1 MDRNN
6 PLSRIALAATPRMLK
21 RAALFTGG
29 AVMGLSVSAAASYA
43 LVSLFASD
51 SSARLAQIAP
61 TAPARAPSATPHT
74 TLMSPLAS
82 VDVAPLPVVLASAT
96 VGIAD
101 APVALAPAQIA
112 PQVRTDPAVASIA
125 TRPATLSPAL
135 DAPADSAD
143 VAPVL
148 VTYSAPEI
156 TPPAR
161 PDAALV
167 ANPAALADEIAL
179 ALPTRAQLAPPAR
192 PNTATLNTTDS
203 FAALAS
209 GDAAARGGATLFATP
224 ETTSSIEE
232 VVVAS
237 ATNLVT
243 SDAIPSLRPKPRPA
257 EPAELVRVA
266 SPAPATAAVPASAPQ
281 TEVITPRRVSGQTCG
296 SQLTRAMPRRKGN
309 AASGTQFFS
318 GLTGVGGSD
327 RDALVINE
335 LARGNMP
342 DFLHHLVPVTFRGPD
357 ARGAQAEITICVTPD
372 YLALGSDGDFVR
384 TPLGLP
390 SAALIAGRFD
400 MTLPTPRMVDAI
412 YAQADVRLKPQPM
425 QAGPQMTSTSY
436 LMQHNASV
444 QAQLAGR
451 HGLVAGQKK
460 DVVMASRMANHPGRV
475 AIYGWHRSGG
485 HPIQPVSTVHQAS
498 YADYSHGIRLV
509 SKTAYLNGKPVS
521 LDDLLASG
529 RYAWLINNDGPM
541 PGPVIRTASR

>member
-6 PLSRIALAATPRMLK
+6 PLSRIAPAATPRMLK

-29 AVMGLSVSAAASYA
+29 AVMGLTVSAAASYA
-43 LVSLFASD
+43 LVSLFSTD
-51 SSARLAQIAP
+51 SPARLAQS
-61 TAPARAPSATPHT
+61 APARTASVATHT
-74 TLMSPLAS
+74 TYMVPLAA

-96 VGIAD
+96 VGVAD
-101 APVALAPAQIA
+101 TPVALAPAQLA
-112 PQVRTDPAVASIA
+112 PQTLAEPAVVSLAPQ
-125 TRPATLSPAL
+125 PATLSPA
-135 DAPADSAD
+135 PAVPAESAD
-143 VAPVL
+143 AAPVL

-161 PDAALV
+161 PEPALV
-167 ANPAALADEIAL
+167 ADPAALADEIAT
-179 ALPTRAQLAPPAR
+179 ALPARAQMAPPAK
-192 PNTATLNTTDS
+192 PSTEMLGSADS
-203 FAALAS
+203 FAALAAD
-209 GDAAARGGATLFATP
+209 DATARGSATLFASP
-224 ETTSSIEE
+224 ETTSRIEE

-243 SDAIPSLRPKPRPA
+243 SDAIPGLRPKPRPA
-257 EPAELVRVA
+257 EPAELMRVA
-266 SPAPATAAVPASAPQ
+266 SPTPATVAPEAVPASAAQ

-296 SQLTRAMPRRKGN
+296 SQLTRAMPGRKGN
-309 AASGTQFFS
+309 AASGSQFFA
-318 GLTGVGGSD
+318 GLTNVWGSD
-327 RDALVINE
+327 RDAQVINE

-342 DFLHHLVPVTFRGPD
+342 DFLRHLVPVTFQGPD
-357 ARGAQAEITICVTPD
+357 ARGAQTEITICVTPD
-372 YLALGSDGDFVR
+372 YLALGSDRDFVR
-384 TPLGLP
+384 APLGLP
-390 SAALIAGRFD
+390 SAAHIAGLFD

-425 QAGPQMTSTSY
+425 QAGPQMSSTAY
-436 LMQHNASV
+436 LLQHNATV

-460 DVVMASRMANHPGRV
+460 DVVMASRMASHPGRV

-485 HPIQPVSTVHQAS
+485 NPIQPVSTVHQAS